1 MIDDEREAIELLTRT
16 ARELGPM
23 SAPGDFTSRVLAR
36 VALEPRKVA
45 APRLAPIPFAV
56 DPLPWWVRSLAQPAS
71 ALAFLVLGLAFWL
84 RAPLGRAPQTLGPI
98 AEGALAAIA
107 PWAARVV
114 APFAQVFDVPGG
126 AIALAFAAVP
136 LVALVAWASY
146 AAALSL
152 ARSHGAAAI
161 AIARRAGT

>member
-16 ARELGPM
+16 ARELGPV

-36 VALEPRKVA
+36 VALEPRVA
-45 APRLAPIPFAV
+45 SAPRLAAAPV
-56 DPLPWWVRSLAQPAS
+56 GTDPLPWWIRSLAQPAS
-71 ALAFLVLGLAFWL
+71 ALAFLVLGVAFWL
-84 RAPLGRAPQTLGPI
+84 RAPLGRAPETLGPI
-98 AEGALAAIA
+98 VEGAFAAMA
-107 PWAARVV
+107 PWGARVV

-146 AAALSL
+146 GAALSL
-152 ARSHGAAAI
+152 ARSHGAAAVT
-161 AIARRAGT
+161 IARRAGT